1 MKKHEIYK
9 TVHLVIMLALAIFAG
24 MKIFFD
30 PDVYYQVVHEPSLGL
45 LCVLLW
51 VVLLV
56 SFVFIYLDFKYFFQY
71 KKDYRELDLSVKSD
85 PISGINNRFSVDVL
99 IEKYLDKP
107 LPKDMGC
114 IMIDLSNIQEINRQF
129 GHVQGNLV
137 IREFSDLLSD
147 AAKDLCFVGRNGGN
161 KFLAVFEKTT
171 EEKMQQ
177 FVDRLAN
184 KVETYNQK
192 PSALPIE
199 YQYGK
204 AFHEGEEVQMITQ
217 LIALSNR
224 RINRAG

>member
-9 TVHLVIMLALAIFAG
+9 TIHLFIVLILAAFAG
-24 MKIFFD
+24 VKIFFD
-30 PDVYYQVVHEPSLGL
+30 PDVYYNVVHEPSLGL
-45 LCVLLW
+45 LCALLW
-51 VVLLV
+51 GVFLV
-56 SFVFIYLDFKYFFQY
+56 SFIFIYLDFRYFFQY

-114 IMIDLSNIQEINRQF
+114 IMIDLTNIQEINKQY

-147 AAKDLCFVGRNGGN
+147 ASKDLCFVGRNGGN
-161 KFLAVFEKTT
+161 KFLALFEKTT
-171 EEKMQQ
+171 EEKMTQFTERLQQ
-177 FVDRLAN
+177 
-184 KVETYNQK
+184 KVEAYNQK
-192 PSALPIE
+192 PTALPVE

-224 RINRAG
+224 RIVR